1 MCGYVDAIGSRTK
14 KQDRPNDYIVC
25 IKYGMVCVVQYLIAL
40 FASVLLLEFSMRIGR
55 GAPR

>member
-40 FASVLLLEFSMRIGR
+40 FASVLLELSMRIGR
-55 GAPR
+55 GAFR